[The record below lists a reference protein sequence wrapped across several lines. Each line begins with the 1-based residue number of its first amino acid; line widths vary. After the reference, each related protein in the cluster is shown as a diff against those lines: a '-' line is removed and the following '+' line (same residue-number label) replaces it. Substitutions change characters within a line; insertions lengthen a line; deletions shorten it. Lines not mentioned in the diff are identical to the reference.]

1 MVQVTGWSQASAAQL
16 RTTMHAPTYQA
27 RAEYSTEPAS
37 WRFSP
42 LDWALMLFALA
53 VAAVPFVR
61 VLSQLFGVWD
71 IDPEYSHCV
80 LIPLISIFLVW
91 RERAELARTPF
102 EGSWLGIGVLMAG
115 AGLWGVAELSTIWTI
130 EQYAFVVVVYGLVLA
145 LVGTK
150 VFRRLWMAM
159 LILVFTIPLPVF
171 FYNSLSLHLQLTSS
185 ALGVDVIR
193 LFNIPVYLDGNVID
207 LGVYKLQVAEACSG
221 LRYLF
226 PLMTLAFI
234 VAYFFRAPF
243 WKRLIVFLASVP
255 VAILMN
261 SLRIGL
267 IGVSVAYWGRKMA
280 EGVLHFFEGWVVFM
294 ISTVLLLLLA
304 AVLVRLGRHPMRLRD
319 ALVLDLGPSPARVR
333 ESRPRRLPTPF
344 LAAIA
349 LVTAGA
355 ALGYQAPQRTE
366 IQPARDAFVDFP
378 MQLQGWQGRRSPM
391 GAVYLNQLKLSDY
404 LYATYERAADLPV
417 NVWVAYYDSQRKGD
431 STHSPA
437 SCLPGGG
444 WQFQTFGQYSIDVT
458 GKRLRV
464 NRAVIVHGS
473 DRELMYYWFPQRGRD
488 ITGDYLLKWYLL
500 WDAMTRDRTD
510 GALVRFIVPLPPGT
524 SATTGD
530 RQLTAFARAFVPDL
544 PHYVPN

>member
-1 MVQVTGWSQASAAQL
+1 
-16 RTTMHAPTYQA
+16 
-27 RAEYSTEPAS
+27 
-37 WRFSP
+37 
-42 LDWALMLFALA
+42 MLFALA
-53 VAAVPFVR
+53 VSVVPFAR
-61 VLSQLFGVWD
+61 VLSQLFGIWD

-80 LIPLISIFLVW
+80 LIPLISLFLVW
-91 RERAELARTPF
+91 RERAQLARTPF
-102 EGSWLGIGVLMAG
+102 EGSWLGIAVLLAG
-115 AGLWGVAELSTIWTI
+115 AGLWEVAELSTIWTI
-130 EQYAFVVVVYGLVLA
+130 EQYAFLVVVYGLILA
-145 LVGTK
+145 LVGPS
-150 VFRRLWMAM
+150 VFSRLWMAM

-171 FYNSLSLHLQLTSS
+171 FYNSLSLHLQLISS

-234 VAYFFRAPF
+234 VSYFFRAPF
-243 WKRLIVFLASVP
+243 WKRLLVFIASVP

-267 IGVSVAYWGRKMA
+267 IGVSVAYWGQKMA

-294 ISTVLLLLLA
+294 ISTILLLLFA
-304 AVLVRLGRHPMRLRD
+304 ALLLRLGPQPMRLRQ
-319 ALVLDLGPSPARVR
+319 ALVMDFGPAPATAR
-333 ESRPRRLPTPF
+333 ESRPRKLPAPF

-366 IQPARDAFVDFP
+366 VQPARSLFVDFP
-378 MQLQGWQGRRSPM
+378 MRLPGWLGRRSPM
-391 GAVYLNQLKLSDY
+391 AAVYLDQLQLSDY
-404 LYATYERAADLPV
+404 LYADYQRAVGAPV

-444 WQFQTFGQYSIDVT
+444 WQFQSFGEYGLDVAGT
-458 GKRLRV
+458 RLRV
-464 NRAVIVHGS
+464 NRAVIVHGE

-488 ITGDYLLKWYLL
+488 ITGDYMLKWYLL

-510 GALVRFIVPLPPGT
+510 GALVRLITPLPPGT
-524 SATTGD
+524 SPAKGD
-530 RQLTAFARAFVPDL
+530 QQLTAFARAFVPEL
-544 PHYVPN
+544 PRYVPN

>member
-1 MVQVTGWSQASAAQL
+1 
-16 RTTMHAPTYQA
+16 MHAPTYPA
-27 RAEYSTEPAS
+27 RAEYSAAPAS

-42 LDWALMLFALA
+42 LDWTVMLFALA
-53 VAAVPFVR
+53 VAAVPFAH

-71 IDPEYSHCV
+71 LDPEYSHCV
-80 LIPLISIFLVW
+80 LIPLISVLLVY
-91 RERAELARTPF
+91 RERAALTRIPF
-102 EGSWLGIGVLMAG
+102 EGSWLGIAVIVAG
-115 AGLWGVAELSTIWTI
+115 AGLWEVAELSTIWTI

-145 LVGTK
+145 LVGAE

-159 LILVFTIPLPVF
+159 LILLFTIPLPVF
-171 FYNSLSLHLQLTSS
+171 FSNSLSLQLQLISS

-234 VAYFFRAPF
+234 VTCFFRAPF
-243 WKRLIVFLASVP
+243 WKRLILFLASIP

-267 IGVSVAYWGRKMA
+267 IGVSVAYWGQKMA

-294 ISTVLLLLLA
+294 ASTGLLLLLA
-304 AVLVRLGRHPMRLRD
+304 AILVRVARQPMRLRD
-319 ALVLDLGPSPARVR
+319 VLVMDLGPASPRAS
-333 ESRPRRLPTPF
+333 ESRPRQLPAPF
-344 LAAIA
+344 LGAVA
-349 LVTAGA
+349 LVTIGA

-366 IQPARDAFVDFP
+366 IAPARGLFVDFP
-378 MQLQGWQGRRSPM
+378 MQLEDWEGRRSPM
-391 GAVYLNQLKLSDY
+391 DAVYLNQLQLSDY
-404 LYATYERAADLPV
+404 LYATYAHGADLPV

-444 WQFQTFGQYSIDVT
+444 WQFETFGQYGIDI
-458 GKRLRV
+458 GGERLRV

-500 WDAMTRDRTD
+500 WDAITRGRTD
-510 GALVRFIVPLPPGT
+510 GALVRLIVPLAPGV
-524 SATTGD
+524 SAARGD
-530 RQLTAFARAFVPDL
+530 RQLNAFARAFVPEL